1 MPQFKKILVPF
12 DDNVRSIRAL
22 EYAAMF
28 ASGIGAS
35 ITALHLADPESYQ
48 SKEAFQKDLN
58 QLVEDQ
64 LRPKLV
70 EIQKKYPDIVK
81 IDLQIR
87 GLQKSVYRHIITF
100 AQENQIDFLVMRN
113 HGLPQGGDWELHF
126 KNTTA
131 YNVVLEAPCPV
142 FTFTH
147 LPQNP
152 KMKNILVP
160 LDLSD
165 GSLYKIPIA
174 IDLAKQFNATLHL
187 ISGSESVEEH
197 PELKQQIEEIYQS
210 LQTMGL
216 NMVKSDVFKDT
227 LPGAI
232 ETYAANS
239 DVDLVVIMSR
249 PGFRWSDLWV
259 SSKAKQIISRS
270 PVPVFSI
277 RAEGPLETGL

>member
-1 MPQFKKILVPF
+1 MSQFKKILVPF
-12 DDNVRSIRAL
+12 DDNERSIRAL

-28 ASGIGAS
+28 ASGMGAS
-35 ITALHLADPESYQ
+35 ITALHLANPEVYQ
-48 SKEAFQKDLN
+48 SKADFQKDLN
-58 QLVEDQ
+58 QLVETR

-70 EIQKKYPDIVK
+70 EIQKQYPDIVK

-87 GLQKSVYRHIITF
+87 GLQKSIYRHIISF

-113 HGLPQGGDWELHF
+113 HGLAEGGDWESHF

-152 KMKNILVP
+152 KMKNILIP

-174 IDLAKQFNATLHL
+174 VNLARQFDATLHL
-187 ISGSESVEEH
+187 VSGSENLDEH
-197 PELKQQIEEIYQS
+197 PELVQQIEEISAS
-210 LQTMGL
+210 LQKMGL
-216 NMVKSDVFKDT
+216 KVIKNGVFSDS
-227 LPGAI
+227 LPKTI
-232 ETYAANS
+232 EAYTGRS
-239 DVDLVVIMSR
+239 HIDLVVIMSR

-259 SSKAKQIISRS
+259 SPKAKQIISQS
-270 PVPVFSI
+270 SVPVFSI
-277 RAEGPLETGL
+277 RADRPLETGL